1 MIQMVDGPKTTPIL
15 VKIGKVTFIDFVF
28 RCSCSHASLSGTVLR
43 GVQYVAL
50 GPRIKVV
57 ISIILPASTRN
68 KLKFSLKMAF
78 MFLAI
83 ILKWQVPNG
92 DIFLVIRKKGDC
104 ARRPLVR
111 ECGPWSATHVNS
123 TKSKRKSSRE

>member
-92 DIFLVIRKKGDC
+92 DIFLINRKK
-104 ARRPLVR
+104 R
-111 ECGPWSATHVNS
+111 
-123 TKSKRKSSRE
+123 